1 MSIGVVKVKDWDIVI
16 ICLLGG
22 AAKMPRTVAAPP
34 GAWFGVRGD
43 QLVLLLCP
51 AMNSG
56 EEPQPAFKSCEK
68 RERGGRL
75 EEVFHWKAALCS

>member
-1 MSIGVVKVKDWDIVI
+1 MSIGVVKVKDWDIVM

-43 QLVLLLCP
+43 P
-51 AMNSG
+51 ASATALPCH
-56 EEPQPAFKSCEK
+56 EL
-68 RERGGRL
+68 GGGATAGL
-75 EEVFHWKAALCS
+75 QGL